1 MQAVILVG
9 GFGTRLRPLTR
20 DVPKQML
27 PVVDRPMIEHVVAHL
42 AAHGVTRVVLSLG
55 FRPEAFS
62 DAYPDGTCA
71 GLPLHYAV
79 EPEPL
84 DTAGA
89 VRFAA
94 LEAGIRATRGSGI
107 GSGIGTGRG
116 TDRATVS
123 GSGSSSRD
131 RTGSD
136 HGGSD
141 VLLVLNGDVLTDLDI
156 TAMVASH
163 RAAGAEATLALTEVE
178 DPSRYG
184 VVPTDAEGQVL
195 GFVEKPDAASAP
207 SRWINAGTY
216 VLEPSILDRIPAGR
230 RVSIEREVFP
240 AMATEGRLHAVQ
252 SDAYWIDTGTP
263 ETYIRAQLEL
273 VDGTHG
279 DLPAVHPSA
288 TVDPSADVQR
298 SIVMSGATIGPGA
311 HLLNSIIMDGG
322 TIGAGAVVAHSI
334 VGPGAQIGEGAS
346 LTDLT
351 VIGSAETVGAGI
363 GLAGARVPG
372 DS

>member
-20 DVPKQML
+20 DIPKQML
-27 PVVDRPMIEHVVAHL
+27 PVVDRPIIEHVVAHL
-42 AAHGVTRVVLSLG
+42 AGHGVTRVVLSLG
-55 FRPEAFS
+55 FRPEAFA

-94 LEAGIRATRGSGI
+94 LEAGMGADDDTF
-107 GSGIGTGRG
+107 
-116 TDRATVS
+116 
-123 GSGSSSRD
+123 
-131 RTGSD
+131 
-136 HGGSD
+136 
-141 VLLVLNGDVLTDLDI
+141 LVLNGDVLTDLDI
-156 TAMVASH
+156 GAMVASH
-163 RAAGAEATLALTEVE
+163 RAAGAEATLALTEVD

-184 VVPTDAEGQVL
+184 VVPTDAEGRVL
-195 GFVEKPDAASAP
+195 GFVEKPDAESAP

-216 VLEPSILDRIPAGR
+216 VLELSILDRIPDGR
-230 RVSIEREVFP
+230 PVSIEREVFP
-240 AMATEGRLHAVQ
+240 AMAAEGCLHAMR

-263 ETYIRAQLEL
+263 EAYIRAQLDL
-273 VDGTHG
+273 VDGTRG

-288 TVDPSADVQR
+288 TVDPSAEVRR
-298 SIVMSGATIGPGA
+298 SIVMAGATVGPGA
-311 HLLNSIIMDGG
+311 HLLNSIVMDGG
-322 TIGAGAVVAHSI
+322 RVGAGAVVVDSV
-334 VGPGAQIGEGAS
+334 VGPGAHVGEGAS

-351 VIGSAETVGAGI
+351 VIGAAEMVGAGI
-363 GLAGARVPG
+363 QLAAARVPG

>member
-20 DVPKQML
+20 DIPKQML
-27 PVVDRPMIEHVVAHL
+27 PVVDRPIIEHVVAHL
-42 AAHGVTRVVLSLG
+42 AGHGVTRVVLSLG
-55 FRPEAFS
+55 FRPEAFA

-94 LEAGIRATRGSGI
+94 LEAGIGADDDTF
-107 GSGIGTGRG
+107 
-116 TDRATVS
+116 
-123 GSGSSSRD
+123 
-131 RTGSD
+131 
-136 HGGSD
+136 
-141 VLLVLNGDVLTDLDI
+141 LVLNGDVLTDLDI
-156 TAMVASH
+156 GAMIASH
-163 RAAGAEATLALTEVE
+163 RAAGAEATLALTEVD

-184 VVPTDAEGQVL
+184 VVPTDAEGRVL
-195 GFVEKPDAASAP
+195 GFVEKPDAESAP

-216 VLEPSILDRIPAGR
+216 VLEPSILDRIPDGR
-230 RVSIEREVFP
+230 PVSIEREVFP
-240 AMATEGRLHAVQ
+240 AMAAEGCLHAMR

-263 ETYIRAQLEL
+263 EAYIRAQLDL
-273 VDGTHG
+273 VDGTRG

-288 TVDPSADVQR
+288 TVDPSAEVRR
-298 SIVMSGATIGPGA
+298 SIVMAGATVGPGA
-311 HLLNSIIMDGG
+311 HLLNSIVMDGG
-322 TIGAGAVVAHSI
+322 RVGAGAVVVDSV
-334 VGPGAQIGEGAS
+334 VGPGAHVGEGAS

-351 VIGSAETVGAGI
+351 VIGAAEMVGAGI
-363 GLAGARVPG
+363 QLAAARVPG

>member
-20 DVPKQML
+20 DIPKQML
-27 PVVDRPMIEHVVAHL
+27 PVVDRPIIEHVVAHL
-42 AAHGVTRVVLSLG
+42 AGHGVTRVVLSLG
-55 FRPEAFS
+55 FRPEAFA

-94 LEAGIRATRGSGI
+94 LEAGMGADDDTF
-107 GSGIGTGRG
+107 
-116 TDRATVS
+116 
-123 GSGSSSRD
+123 
-131 RTGSD
+131 
-136 HGGSD
+136 
-141 VLLVLNGDVLTDLDI
+141 LVLNGDVLTDLDI
-156 TAMVASH
+156 GAMVASH
-163 RAAGAEATLALTEVE
+163 RAAGAEATLALTEVD

-184 VVPTDAEGQVL
+184 VVPTDAEGRVL
-195 GFVEKPDAASAP
+195 GFVEKPDSESAP

-216 VLEPSILDRIPAGR
+216 VLELSILDRIPDGR
-230 RVSIEREVFP
+230 PVSIEREVFP
-240 AMATEGRLHAVQ
+240 AMAAEGCLHAMR

-263 ETYIRAQLEL
+263 EAYIRAQLDL
-273 VDGTHG
+273 VDGTRG

-288 TVDPSADVQR
+288 TVDPSAEVRR
-298 SIVMSGATIGPGA
+298 SIVMAGATVGPGA
-311 HLLNSIIMDGG
+311 HLLNSIVMDGG
-322 TIGAGAVVAHSI
+322 RVGAGAVVVDSV
-334 VGPGAQIGEGAS
+334 VGPGAHVGEGAS

-351 VIGSAETVGAGI
+351 VIGAAEMVGAGI
-363 GLAGARVPG
+363 ELAAARVPG

>member
-20 DVPKQML
+20 DIPKQML
-27 PVVDRPMIEHVVAHL
+27 PVVDRPIIEHVVAHL
-42 AAHGVTRVVLSLG
+42 AGHGVTRVVLSLG
-55 FRPEAFS
+55 FRPEAFA

-94 LEAGIRATRGSGI
+94 LEAGIGA
-107 GSGIGTGRG
+107 GTGTG
-116 TDRATVS
+116 TGP
-123 GSGSSSRD
+123 GSGSEGCD
-131 RTGSD
+131 TF
-136 HGGSD
+136 
-141 VLLVLNGDVLTDLDI
+141 LVLNGDVLTDLDI
-156 TAMVASH
+156 GAMVASH
-163 RAAGAEATLALTEVE
+163 RAAGAEATLALTEVD

-184 VVPTDAEGQVL
+184 VVPTDAEGRVV
-195 GFVEKPDAASAP
+195 GFVEKPDAESAP

-216 VLEPSILDRIPAGR
+216 VLEPSILDRIPDGR
-230 RVSIEREVFP
+230 PVSIEREVFP
-240 AMATEGRLHAVQ
+240 AMATERRLHAVR

-263 ETYIRAQLEL
+263 EAYIRAQVDL
-273 VDGTHG
+273 VDGTRG

-288 TVDPSADVQR
+288 QVDPGADVER
-298 SIVMSGATIGPGA
+298 SVVMAGVTVGPGARLCDAVVMDGATIGA
-311 HLLNSIIMDGG
+311 DA
-322 TIGAGAVVAHSI
+322 TVDHSI
-334 VGPGAQIGEGAS
+334 VGPGAHVGSGAS
-346 LTDLT
+346 IAGLT
-351 VIGSAETVGAGI
+351 VIGATETVGAGI
-363 GLAGARVPG
+363 QLVGARIPG

>member
-20 DVPKQML
+20 DIPKQML
-27 PVVDRPMIEHVVAHL
+27 PVVDRPIIEHVVAHL
-42 AAHGVTRVVLSLG
+42 AGHGVTRVVLSLG
-55 FRPEAFS
+55 FRPEAFA

-94 LEAGIRATRGSGI
+94 LEAGIDADDDTF
-107 GSGIGTGRG
+107 
-116 TDRATVS
+116 
-123 GSGSSSRD
+123 
-131 RTGSD
+131 
-136 HGGSD
+136 
-141 VLLVLNGDVLTDLDI
+141 LVLNGDVLTDLDI
-156 TAMVASH
+156 GAMIASH
-163 RAAGAEATLALTEVE
+163 RAAGAEATLALTEVD

-184 VVPTDAEGQVL
+184 VVPTDAEGRVL
-195 GFVEKPDAASAP
+195 GFVEKPDAESAP

-216 VLEPSILDRIPAGR
+216 VLEPSILDRIPDGR
-230 RVSIEREVFP
+230 PVSIEREVFP
-240 AMATEGRLHAVQ
+240 AMAAEGCLHAMR

-263 ETYIRAQLEL
+263 EAYIRAQLDL
-273 VDGTHG
+273 VDGTRG

-288 TVDPSADVQR
+288 TVDPSAEVRR
-298 SIVMSGATIGPGA
+298 SIVMAGATVGPGA
-311 HLLNSIIMDGG
+311 HLLNSIVMDGG
-322 TIGAGAVVAHSI
+322 RVGAGAVVVDSV
-334 VGPGAQIGEGAS
+334 VGPGAHVGEGAS

-351 VIGSAETVGAGI
+351 VIGAVEMVGAGI
-363 GLAGARVPG
+363 ELAAARVPG

>member
-20 DVPKQML
+20 DIPKQML
-27 PVVDRPMIEHVVAHL
+27 PVVDRPIIEHVVAHL
-42 AAHGVTRVVLSLG
+42 AGHGVTRVVLSLG
-55 FRPEAFS
+55 FRPEAFA

-94 LEAGIRATRGSGI
+94 LEAGIGAGTGTGI
-107 GSGIGTGRG
+107 GP
-116 TDRATVS
+116 
-123 GSGSSSRD
+123 GSGSEGCD
-131 RTGSD
+131 TF
-136 HGGSD
+136 
-141 VLLVLNGDVLTDLDI
+141 LVLNGDVLTDLDI
-156 TAMVASH
+156 GAMVASH
-163 RAAGAEATLALTEVE
+163 RAAGAEATLALTEVD

-184 VVPTDAEGQVL
+184 VVPTDAEGRVV
-195 GFVEKPDAASAP
+195 GFVEKPDAESAP

-216 VLEPSILDRIPAGR
+216 VLEPSILDRIPDGR
-230 RVSIEREVFP
+230 PVSIEREVFP
-240 AMATEGRLHAVQ
+240 AMATERRLHAVR

-263 ETYIRAQLEL
+263 EAYIRAQVDL
-273 VDGTHG
+273 VDGTRG

-288 TVDPSADVQR
+288 QVDPGADVER
-298 SIVMSGATIGPGA
+298 SVVMAGVTVGPGARLCDAVVMDGATIGA
-311 HLLNSIIMDGG
+311 DA
-322 TIGAGAVVAHSI
+322 TVDHSI
-334 VGPGAQIGEGAS
+334 VGPGAHVGSGAS
-346 LTDLT
+346 IAGLTI
-351 VIGSAETVGAGI
+351 IGATETVGAGI
-363 GLAGARVPG
+363 QLAGVRIPG

>member
-1 MQAVILVG
+1 VQAVILVG

-20 DVPKQML
+20 DIPKQML
-27 PVVDRPMIEHVVAHL
+27 PVVDRPIIEHVVAHL
-42 AAHGVTRVVLSLG
+42 AGHGVTRVVLSLG
-55 FRPEAFS
+55 FRPEAFA

-94 LEAGIRATRGSGI
+94 LEAGMGADDDTF
-107 GSGIGTGRG
+107 
-116 TDRATVS
+116 
-123 GSGSSSRD
+123 
-131 RTGSD
+131 
-136 HGGSD
+136 
-141 VLLVLNGDVLTDLDI
+141 LVLNGDVLTDLDI
-156 TAMVASH
+156 GAMVASH
-163 RAAGAEATLALTEVE
+163 RAAGAEATLALTEVD

-184 VVPTDAEGQVL
+184 VVPTDAEGRVL
-195 GFVEKPDAASAP
+195 GFVEKPDAESAP

-216 VLEPSILDRIPAGR
+216 VLELSILDRIPDGR
-230 RVSIEREVFP
+230 PVSIEREVFP
-240 AMATEGRLHAVQ
+240 AMAAEGCLHAMR

-263 ETYIRAQLEL
+263 EAYIRAQLDL
-273 VDGTHG
+273 VDGTRG

-288 TVDPSADVQR
+288 TVDPSAEVRR
-298 SIVMSGATIGPGA
+298 SIVMAGATVGPGA
-311 HLLNSIIMDGG
+311 HLLNSIVMDGG
-322 TIGAGAVVAHSI
+322 RVGAGAVVVDSV
-334 VGPGAQIGEGAS
+334 VGPGAHVGEGAS

-351 VIGSAETVGAGI
+351 VIGAAEMVGAGI
-363 GLAGARVPG
+363 QLAAARVPG

>member
-20 DVPKQML
+20 DIPKQML
-27 PVVDRPMIEHVVAHL
+27 PVVDRPIIEHVVAHL
-42 AAHGVTRVVLSLG
+42 AGHGVTRVVLSLG
-55 FRPEAFS
+55 FRPEAFA

-94 LEAGIRATRGSGI
+94 LEAGMGADDDTF
-107 GSGIGTGRG
+107 
-116 TDRATVS
+116 
-123 GSGSSSRD
+123 
-131 RTGSD
+131 
-136 HGGSD
+136 
-141 VLLVLNGDVLTDLDI
+141 LVLNGDVLTDLDI
-156 TAMVASH
+156 GAMVASH
-163 RAAGAEATLALTEVE
+163 RAAGAEATLALTEVD

-184 VVPTDAEGQVL
+184 VVPTDAEGRVL
-195 GFVEKPDAASAP
+195 GFVEKPDAESAP

-216 VLEPSILDRIPAGR
+216 VLEPSILDRIPDGR
-230 RVSIEREVFP
+230 PVSIEREVFP
-240 AMATEGRLHAVQ
+240 AMAAEGCLHAMR

-263 ETYIRAQLEL
+263 EAYIRAQLDL
-273 VDGTHG
+273 VDGTRG

-288 TVDPSADVQR
+288 TVDPSAEVRR
-298 SIVMSGATIGPGA
+298 SIVMAGATVGPGA
-311 HLLNSIIMDGG
+311 HLLNSIVMDGG
-322 TIGAGAVVAHSI
+322 RVGAGAVVADSV
-334 VGPGAQIGEGAS
+334 VGPGAHIGEGAS

-351 VIGSAETVGAGI
+351 VIGAAEMVSAGI
-363 GLAGARVPG
+363 ELAGARVPG

>member
-20 DVPKQML
+20 DIPKQML
-27 PVVDRPMIEHVVAHL
+27 PVVDRPIIEHVVAHL
-42 AAHGVTRVVLSLG
+42 AGHGVTRVVLSLG
-55 FRPEAFS
+55 FRPEAFA

-94 LEAGIRATRGSGI
+94 LEAGIGAGTGTGI
-107 GSGIGTGRG
+107 GP
-116 TDRATVS
+116 
-123 GSGSSSRD
+123 GSGSEGCD
-131 RTGSD
+131 TF
-136 HGGSD
+136 
-141 VLLVLNGDVLTDLDI
+141 LVLNGDVLTDLDI
-156 TAMVASH
+156 GAMVASH
-163 RAAGAEATLALTEVE
+163 RAAGAEATLALTEVD

-184 VVPTDAEGQVL
+184 VVPTDAEGRVV
-195 GFVEKPDAASAP
+195 GFVEKPDAESAP

-216 VLEPSILDRIPAGR
+216 VLEPSILDRIPDGR
-230 RVSIEREVFP
+230 PVSIEREVFP
-240 AMATEGRLHAVQ
+240 AMATERRLHAVR

-263 ETYIRAQLEL
+263 DAYIRAQVDL
-273 VDGTHG
+273 VDGTRG

-288 TVDPSADVQR
+288 QVDPGADVER
-298 SIVMSGATIGPGA
+298 SVVMAGVTVGPGARLCDAVVMDGATIGA
-311 HLLNSIIMDGG
+311 DA
-322 TIGAGAVVAHSI
+322 TVDHSI
-334 VGPGAQIGEGAS
+334 VGPGAHVGSGAS
-346 LTDLT
+346 IAGLT
-351 VIGSAETVGAGI
+351 VIGATETVGAGI
-363 GLAGARVPG
+363 QLAGVRIPG

>member
-20 DVPKQML
+20 DIPKQML
-27 PVVDRPMIEHVVAHL
+27 PVVDRPIIEHVVAHL
-42 AAHGVTRVVLSLG
+42 AGHGVTRVVLSLG
-55 FRPEAFS
+55 FRPEAFA

-94 LEAGIRATRGSGI
+94 LEAGIGA
-107 GSGIGTGRG
+107 GTGTG
-116 TDRATVS
+116 TGP
-123 GSGSSSRD
+123 GSGSEGCD
-131 RTGSD
+131 TF
-136 HGGSD
+136 
-141 VLLVLNGDVLTDLDI
+141 LVLNGDVLTDLDI
-156 TAMVASH
+156 GAMVASH
-163 RAAGAEATLALTEVE
+163 RAAGAEATLALTEVD

-184 VVPTDAEGQVL
+184 VVPTDAEGRVV
-195 GFVEKPDAASAP
+195 GFVEKPDAESAP

-216 VLEPSILDRIPAGR
+216 VLEPSILDRIPDGR
-230 RVSIEREVFP
+230 PVSIEREVFP
-240 AMATEGRLHAVQ
+240 AMATERRLHAVR

-263 ETYIRAQLEL
+263 EAYIRAQVDL
-273 VDGTHG
+273 VDGTRG

-288 TVDPSADVQR
+288 QVDPGADVER
-298 SIVMSGATIGPGA
+298 SVVMAGATVGPGARLCDAVVMDGATIGA
-311 HLLNSIIMDGG
+311 DA
-322 TIGAGAVVAHSI
+322 TVDHSI
-334 VGPGAQIGEGAS
+334 VGPGAHVGSGAS
-346 LTDLT
+346 IAGLTI
-351 VIGSAETVGAGI
+351 IGATETVGAGI
-363 GLAGARVPG
+363 QLAGVRIPG

>member
-20 DVPKQML
+20 DIPKQML
-27 PVVDRPMIEHVVAHL
+27 PVVDRPIIEHVVAHL
-42 AAHGVTRVVLSLG
+42 AGHGVTRVVLSLG
-55 FRPEAFS
+55 FRPEAFA

-94 LEAGIRATRGSGI
+94 LEAGMGADDDTF
-107 GSGIGTGRG
+107 
-116 TDRATVS
+116 
-123 GSGSSSRD
+123 
-131 RTGSD
+131 
-136 HGGSD
+136 
-141 VLLVLNGDVLTDLDI
+141 LVLNGDVFTDLDI
-156 TAMVASH
+156 GAMVASH
-163 RAAGAEATLALTEVE
+163 RVAGAEATLALTKVD

-184 VVPTDAEGQVL
+184 VVPTDAEGRVL
-195 GFVEKPDAASAP
+195 GFVEKPDAESAP

-216 VLEPSILDRIPAGR
+216 VLELSILDRIPDGR
-230 RVSIEREVFP
+230 PVSIEREVFP
-240 AMATEGRLHAVQ
+240 AMAAEGCLHAMR

-263 ETYIRAQLEL
+263 EAYIRAQLDL
-273 VDGTHG
+273 VDGTRG

-288 TVDPSADVQR
+288 TVDPSAEVRR
-298 SIVMSGATIGPGA
+298 SIVMAGATVGPGA
-311 HLLNSIIMDGG
+311 HLLNSIVMDGG
-322 TIGAGAVVAHSI
+322 RVGAGAVVVDSV
-334 VGPGAQIGEGAS
+334 VGPGAHVGEGAS

-351 VIGSAETVGAGI
+351 VIGAAEMVGAGI
-363 GLAGARVPG
+363 QLAAARVPG